1 MARETLAL
9 EFSEQELDCQEH
21 LNALAEMQVVR

>member
-9 EFSEQELDCQEH
+9 EFSEQGLDYPEH
-21 LNALAEMQVVR
+21 LNASAGMQVVR